1 MVMGTGHG
9 RFYGVEVTNMGQKGL
24 KARYPIHYHVAGDQS
39 ESRVS
44 HGSFHDLFQ
53 RCLTIHGT
61 SNLLVQN
68 NVAFNTYVL
77 H

>member
-1 MVMGTGHG
+1 MVMESGHG

-24 KARYPIHYHVAGDQS
+24 KARYPIHYHVAGDQT

-44 HGSFHDLFQ
+44 HCSLHDLFQ
-53 RCLTIHGT
+53 RCLTVHGT

-68 NVAFNTYVL
+68 NVAFNT
-77 H
+77 